1 MGLMRPAPQRRRVFT
16 WVKVPGPDSVIL
28 VLIGMGGYRT
38 LVPLGIFDKAIHHL
52 DEAMR
57 VAEALSQPFG
67 LATGVFRQ
75 GEGRRTEVITRPW

>member
-1 MGLMRPAPQRRRVFT
+1 L
-16 WVKVPGPDSVIL
+16 VIL
-28 VLIGMGGYRT
+28 VLMGMGGYWT

-67 LATGVFRQ
+67 PATACFAKGKGAGLR
-75 GEGRRTEVITRPW
+75 